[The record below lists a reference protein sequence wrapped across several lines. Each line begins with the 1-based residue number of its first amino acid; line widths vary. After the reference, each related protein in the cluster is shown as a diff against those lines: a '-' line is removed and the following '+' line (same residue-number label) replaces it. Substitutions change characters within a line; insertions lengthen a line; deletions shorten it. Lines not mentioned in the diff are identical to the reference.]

1 MSRTVRTLDPAMP
14 GGPGAG
20 PNRYHVSL
28 ALPSGSYCAY
38 RTSETF
44 PGVTY
49 MHSRR
54 RVGLS
59 GEIYFAALRFTVGFN
74 LGEI

>member
-1 MSRTVRTLDPAMP
+1 MA
-14 GGPGAG
+14 AG
-20 PNRYHVSL
+20 CTSDWV
-28 ALPSGSYCAY
+28 LP
-38 RTSETF
+38 RVPLQQRRWPRRSETF
-44 PGVTY
+44 AGVTY

-74 LGEI
+74 LGGI